1 MGRGKRERAGHCGSD
16 DGGWQGAR
24 GSERWWAP
32 KDPEDDPLR
41 DLRPHNED
49 PADPV
54 IDDYMWPDMSDEN
67 EEDD

>member
-1 MGRGKRERAGHCGSD
+1 MGRGKRERTGHCGSD

-24 GSERWWAP
+24 GSGFWE
-32 KDPEDDPLR
+32 KNNPEDDPFR

-49 PADPV
+49 LADPA
-54 IDDYMWPDMSDEN
+54 IEDYMWPDMSDEN